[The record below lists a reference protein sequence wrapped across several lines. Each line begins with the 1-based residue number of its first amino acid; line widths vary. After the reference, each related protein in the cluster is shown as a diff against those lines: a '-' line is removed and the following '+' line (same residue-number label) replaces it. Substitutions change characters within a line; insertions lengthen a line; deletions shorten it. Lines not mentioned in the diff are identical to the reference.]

1 MIFVCMYVR
10 VYMCMCMPMYVY
22 VYVCV
27 GMYVQVYVCMY
38 VCVCVYDMYVY
49 VCLCMCMIGDVCLC
63 LHVHA
68 VTYVASLT
76 GHSSVFGNVHR
87 TCEGW
92 DITGCSITSS
102 GYGLGCIQQPC
113 ELPSQCEQDEK
124 LLGGSDEDPW
134 KENGVRTSTS
144 VQL

>member
-1 MIFVCMYVR
+1 MCRYMCVCM
-10 VYMCMCMPMYVY
+10 C
-22 VYVCV
+22 
-27 GMYVQVYVCMY
+27 
-38 VCVCVYDMYVY
+38 VCVCVYDMYVN
-49 VCLCMCMIGDVCLC
+49 VCLCMCMVGDVCLC